1 MRFHILTLFPKIFE
15 SFLSQSLLEKALK
28 RKLIRIDLVD
38 IRDYSPDVHRTCDD
52 RPYGGGP
59 GMVMKPEPIALA
71 LDRILN
77 NAEKKPFVVSLGPGG
92 ELFTQKTAREL
103 SLKSELVLLCGRY
116 EGIDQRVLDL
126 YCDLELS
133 IGDYVLGGGEVP
145 AMAVIEAVARLVP
158 GFLGE
163 RDSLTE
169 DSFSS
174 GLLEHPQYTR
184 PRVFRGL
191 SVPEALLSGNHQEIE
206 LYRKNESLRRTRER
220 RPDLLD
226 PDKT

>member
-1 MRFHILTLFPKIFE
+1 LRFHILTLFPKIFE